1 MISLS
6 VHNVE
11 KIEVE
16 PEASRVFKGC
26 SYCRTIR
33 IKTSEVDVV
42 EIYLFASTPGALNDG
57 LNGKGK

>member
-1 MISLS
+1 MLGLNI
-6 VHNVE
+6 HNIE
-11 KIEVE
+11 EIEIDKIGKI
-16 PEASRVFKGC
+16 FKG